1 MKKEVCLALTS
12 MMQIV
17 LVIALVV
24 LQVLSKKTAGL
35 SHHLHY
41 KQRYYLFHLFTMTNT
56 MIMAAAILLL
66 SLVVAAMA
74 KKRKL
79 DDRAKGLSTWAGVLI
94 LGLLLSQARALLIYP
109 YMVGL
114 LAIWWV
120 LSIIQCVLFIQSNK
134 KA

>member
-1 MKKEVCLALTS
+1 MCLALTS
-12 MMQIV
+12 TLQIV

-24 LQVLSKKTAGL
+24 LQLESKKTAGL
-35 SHHLHY
+35 SHHLYY
-41 KQRYYLFHLFTMTNT
+41 KRSYYLFHLFTTTNT

-66 SLVVAAMA
+66 SLVVTAMA

-94 LGLLLSQARALLIYP
+94 LGLLLPQARALLIYP

-114 LAIWWV
+114 LAACWV
-120 LSIIQCVLFIQSNK
+120 LSMIQCLVFIQSNK

>member
-1 MKKEVCLALTS
+1 MCLALTS
-12 MMQIV
+12 TLQIV

-24 LQVLSKKTAGL
+24 LQLESKKTAGL
-35 SHHLHY
+35 SHHLYY
-41 KQRYYLFHLFTMTNT
+41 KRSYYLFHLFTTTNT
-56 MIMAAAILLL
+56 MIMAAAILIF
-66 SLVVAAMA
+66 SLAFVVMA

-94 LGLLLSQARALLIYP
+94 LGLLLPQARALLIYP

-114 LAIWWV
+114 LAICWV
-120 LSIIQCVLFIQSNK
+120 LSMIQCVLFIQSNK

>member
-66 SLVVAAMA
+66 SLGVAAMA

-94 LGLLLSQARALLIYP
+94 LGLLLPQARALLIYP

-114 LAIWWV
+114 LAICWV

>member
-66 SLVVAAMA
+66 SLGVAAMA

-94 LGLLLSQARALLIYP
+94 LGLLLPQARALLIYP
-109 YMVGL
+109 YMVEL
-114 LAIWWV
+114 LAICWV

>member
-66 SLVVAAMA
+66 SLGVAAMA

-114 LAIWWV
+114 LAICWV

>member
-1 MKKEVCLALTS
+1 MCLALTS
-12 MMQIV
+12 TLQIV

-24 LQVLSKKTAGL
+24 LQFESKKTAGL
-35 SHHLHY
+35 SHHLYY
-41 KQRYYLFHLFTMTNT
+41 KRSYYLFHLFTTTNT
-56 MIMAAAILLL
+56 LIMAAAILLF
-66 SLVVAAMA
+66 SLVVAAKA

-94 LGLLLSQARALLIYP
+94 LGLLLPQARALLIYP

-114 LAIWWV
+114 LAICWV
-120 LSIIQCVLFIQSNK
+120 LSMIQCLMFIQSNK

>member
-1 MKKEVCLALTS
+1 MCLALTS
-12 MMQIV
+12 TMQIV

-24 LQVLSKKTAGL
+24 FQVMSKKTAGL
-35 SHHLHY
+35 SHHLYY
-41 KQRYYLFHLFTMTNT
+41 KRSYYLFHLFTTTNT
-56 MIMAAAILLL
+56 MIMAAAILLF
-66 SLVVAAMA
+66 SLVVVAMA

-94 LGLLLSQARALLIYP
+94 LGLLLPQARALLIYP

-114 LAIWWV
+114 LAASWV
-120 LSIIQCVLFIQSNK
+120 LSMIQCLVFIQSNK

>member
-1 MKKEVCLALTS
+1 MCLALTS
-12 MMQIV
+12 TLQIV

-24 LQVLSKKTAGL
+24 FQVMSKKTAGL
-35 SHHLHY
+35 SHHLHF

-66 SLVVAAMA
+66 SLAVAAMA

-94 LGLLLSQARALLIYP
+94 LGLLLPQARALLIYP

-114 LAIWWV
+114 LAACWV
-120 LSIIQCVLFIQSNK
+120 LSMIQCLVFIQSNK
-134 KA
+134 NA

>member
-12 MMQIV
+12 TLQIV

-66 SLVVAAMA
+66 SLGVAAMA

-94 LGLLLSQARALLIYP
+94 LGLLLPQARALLIYP
-109 YMVGL
+109 YMLGL
-114 LAIWWV
+114 LAICWV

>member
-35 SHHLHY
+35 NHHLYY
-41 KQRYYLFHLFTMTNT
+41 KRSYYLFHLFTTTNT

-79 DDRAKGLSTWAGVLI
+79 DDRAKGLSTWVGVLI

-114 LAIWWV
+114 LAICWV

>member
-1 MKKEVCLALTS
+1 MCLALTS
-12 MMQIV
+12 TLQIV

-24 LQVLSKKTAGL
+24 FQVMSKKTAGL
-35 SHHLHY
+35 SHHLHF
-41 KQRYYLFHLFTMTNT
+41 KQRYYLFHLFTTTNT

-94 LGLLLSQARALLIYP
+94 LGLLLPQARALLIYP

-114 LAIWWV
+114 LAICWV
-120 LSIIQCVLFIQSNK
+120 LSMIQCLVFIQSNK

>member
-74 KKRKL
+74 MKRKL

>member
-1 MKKEVCLALTS
+1 MCLALTS
-12 MMQIV
+12 TLQIV

-41 KQRYYLFHLFTMTNT
+41 KQRYYLFHLFTTTNT
-56 MIMAAAILLL
+56 MIMAAAILIL
-66 SLVVAAMA
+66 SLAVAAMA
-74 KKRKL
+74 KKRKM

-94 LGLLLSQARALLIYP
+94 LGLLLPQARGLLIYP
-109 YMVGL
+109 YTVGL
-114 LAIWWV
+114 LALCWV
-120 LSIIQCVLFIQSNK
+120 LSMFQCLMFIQSNK